1 MFDAI
6 AQVLAGFYALPVV
19 GGSYGVAIILLTF
32 AVMILAM
39 PLTLKATRSTIKM
52 QMVQPELKRLQ
63 KQYKDDRVKMNE
75 ELMALYK
82 QHDINPVG
90 GCLPIVA
97 QLPIFLVLFNVL
109 RGLTRRV
116 SEAPWFEASN
126 VIRGQAGLS
135 PLEGNT
141 FSPRYLS
148 YDTQMYQSMTA
159 DTEMRF
165 MGLFD
170 LALHPLDVLRD
181 NFVQGIPYVILIVFV
196 VATAYYQ
203 QRQIT
208 TRRGSNVQ
216 MTSQQQ
222 LLLRILP
229 LFTGV
234 WSFVFPTGLVVYWA
248 TSNVFRIGQQ
258 SYITRRLYSGEDSP
272 GRKAIEVSSRE
283 VEDDPASEKPAAGDE
298 GKKKS
303 STPKS
308 TDTTRPGS
316 SGSAKRER
324 SGDGAADAGAKRP
337 RGPRSERWSKER
349 AATSSMATPTRSQQP
364 TTSGRVTPKGSTST
378 SRKKKRKR

>member
-6 AQVLAGFYALPVV
+6 AQVLAGFYALPVI
-19 GGSYGVAIILLTF
+19 GGSYGVAIILLTI
-32 AVMILAM
+32 AVMVLAM

-63 KQYKDDRVKMNE
+63 KEYKDDRVKMNE

-116 SEAPWFEASN
+116 SEAPWFEAGN
-126 VIRGQAGLS
+126 LVRQQAGLQ
-135 PLEGNT
+135 PLQGDT
-141 FSPRYLS
+141 FSPRYLNH
-148 YDTQMYQSMTA
+148 DTQMYQSMTS

-165 MGLFD
+165 AGVFD

-181 NFVQGIPYVILIVFV
+181 NFIQAIPYVLLIVFV

-208 TRRGSNVQ
+208 TRRGSNIQ

-258 SYITRRLYSGEDSP
+258 AYITRRLYSGEDSP
-272 GRKAIEVSSRE
+272 GRRALEATADKS
-283 VEDDPASEKPAAGDE
+283 DDKTPDDKTPGDA
-298 GKKKS
+298 GKKKPS
-303 STPKS
+303 ASKP
-308 TDTTRPGS
+308 TDKTR
-316 SGSAKRER
+316 
-324 SGDGAADAGAKRP
+324 AGAPDSSRRDSNGAGTADSDGKRP
-337 RGPRSERWSKER
+337 RKPRSERWSRER
-349 AATSSMATPTRSQQP
+349 AATSSMAASSKSQQAP
-364 TTSGRVTPKGSTST
+364 TSGRVTPKGNTST